1 VAGWGVSVL
10 ADDMLPVTLEILVNT
25 LIYYMF
31 SQISRTLYI
40 LVTQPSV
47 ATTVAL
53 SADVRKK
60 RCGRPDALSSVP
72 WEGSRAACRFNPE
85 PLGLAQTLPICN
97 GAGCSQVEGF
107 LYFKILGGH
116 Q

>member
-1 VAGWGVSVL
+1 MGRQRPSRRHVAGNFGDFSKY
-10 ADDMLPVTLEILVNT
+10 THILYVFANK
-25 LIYYMF
+25 
-31 SQISRTLYI
+31 RTLYI

-97 GAGCSQVEGF
+97 GCSQVEGF